1 VIGSSASWRE
11 GRKGRN
17 RSLIWSEWKLNAKI
31 KRNKG
36 LGFTLLMK
44 IKQRFSSF

>member
-17 RSLIWSEWKLNAKI
+17 RSLIWTIELLNYWRVWGLRSWWK
-31 KRNKG
+31 
-36 LGFTLLMK
+36 
-44 IKQRFSSF
+44 